1 MDPQIQSSL
10 PRENKTIPLFKAEN
24 DRRDDTTAPRRR
36 KTERDR
42 ETTEYSTRIYTYKI
56 VSCQKS
62 KTIHVYI
69 YLKRRR
75 RRLPTLT
82 SLAQHHHD
90 CIVQVLH
97 HLSIAVHV
105 GQIRVGIV
113 GRASDRVVAAST
125 SSPIITQAVDQRNLS
140 AMGVHDAAIF
150 VLFRAQVAIGAPRHH
165 HPVLPAVVDAFV
177 GDNAVGELLL
187 LLLMTE
193 RNGRRKRFVVVIVE
207 TGDEKRRG
215 R

>member
-1 MDPQIQSSL
+1 M
-10 PRENKTIPLFKAEN
+10 
-24 DRRDDTTAPRRR
+24 TASPHSHPSRN
-36 KTERDR
+36 
-42 ETTEYSTRIYTYKI
+42 IIKI
-56 VSCQKS
+56 
-62 KTIHVYI
+62 
-69 YLKRRR
+69 
-75 RRLPTLT
+75 
-82 SLAQHHHD
+82 
-90 CIVQVLH
+90 LH
-97 HLSIAVHV
+97 HFSIAVHV

-113 GRASDRVVAAST
+113 GRASDSVVAPST
-125 SSPIITQAVDQRNLS
+125 SNGSPITQAVDQRNLS

-150 VLFRAQVAIGAPRHH
+150 VLFRAQVAIGAPRRH

-177 GDNAVGELLL
+177 GDNAVGVL